1 MNRGLFFI
9 VSVFVAILVLA
20 GAAGIGVGISSAVG
34 GGSSAPGHLSQPGK
48 NSAPGQLSAPH
59 GIGGSGGASGNNLV
73 DNSSFEQGLKG
84 WEFVQ
89 VIGNNLSGV
98 DDATAHTGKRSFQVT
113 TNITCDV
120 FSGDWWYIQ
129 GANVIPVA
137 PGATYDLS
145 VWYRKSE
152 GFGFGVSFYYGSG
165 TLAQPARQSP
175 GVELRALPGKS
186 AEVIAQNGASAI
198 GVLPHHGPPA
208 DGDWDQAGFSF
219 PVYPG
224 VTAVRVS
231 VGDGTGCG
239 APRTAHY
246 DDIAV
251 TLVR

>member
-1 MNRGLFFI
+1 MNRGMFFI

-34 GGSSAPGHLSQPGK
+34 GGSSAPGHLSHPGQ

-73 DNSSFEQGLKG
+73 DNSSFEQELKG

-89 VIGNNLSGV
+89 VFGNNLSSV
-98 DDATAHTGKRSFQVT
+98 DDTTAHTGKRSVQVT

-120 FSGDWWYIQ
+120 FSGDWWYVQ

-145 VWYRKSE
+145 IWYRKSE
-152 GFGFGVSFYYGSG
+152 SYGFGVSFYYGSE
-165 TLAQPARQSP
+165 TFAQPARQSP

-186 AEVIAQNGASAI
+186 AEVIAHNGAIAT

-208 DGDWDQAGFSF
+208 DGEWDQAGFSF

-224 VTAVRVS
+224 VTAVRVT
-231 VGDGTGCG
+231 VGNGTTCG
-239 APRTAHY
+239 AQLTAHY
-246 DDIAV
+246 DDVAV
-251 TLVR
+251 TLVK

>member
-9 VSVFVAILVLA
+9 ISVFVAILVLA
-20 GAAGIGVGISSAVG
+20 GGAGIGVGISSAVG
-34 GGSSAPGHLSQPGK
+34 GGSSAPGHVSHPGK
-48 NSAPGQLSAPH
+48 NSAPGHVSAPH
-59 GIGGSGGASGNNLV
+59 GIGGSGGGSGNNLV

-89 VIGNNLSGV
+89 ASGTNLSGV
-98 DDATAHTGKRSFQVT
+98 DETTAHTGKRSFQVT

-208 DGDWDQAGFSF
+208 DGDWDQVGFSF
-219 PVYPG
+219 PAYPG

-239 APRTAHY
+239 APRTTHY
-246 DDIAV
+246 DDVAV
-251 TLVR
+251 TLVK